1 MSGRSSAFSGPWKWS
16 AGKEATVAYSRAGI
30 RIRLHSSNLS
40 VRSAPGHD
48 LYHVAV
54 LEDMFF
60 PNGHAALHVHGLDE
74 VLAEVGVQ
82 AEREIERSGLGR
94 HQEAI
99 GEHAALAVRELAH
112 ASRVDG
118 LVAEQREHRGVERCL
133 DAGAAESAEHVGADE
148 VQCFLLGIGERAC
161 WLEIGVAGEVADELL
176 ALGLAERELRFC
188 GAGGDQE
195 LDRKSTRLNSSHTSI
210 SYAAFL

>member
-1 MSGRSSAFSGPWKWS
+1 MSGRSSAFSGPWKRH
-16 AGKEATVAYSRAGI
+16 AGKEATAACSEAGI
-30 RIRLHSSNLS
+30 RIRSHSSNLS
-40 VRSAPGHD
+40 ARSPACHD
-48 LYHVAV
+48 LDDVAV
-54 LEDMFF
+54 LEDMFL
-60 PNGHAALHVHGLDE
+60 PNGHAALDVHGLDE

-112 ASRVDG
+112 ASGVDG

-161 WLEIGVAGEVADELL
+161 WLETG
-176 ALGLAERELRFC
+176 ALSDSQKKA
-188 GAGGDQE
+188 
-195 LDRKSTRLNSSHTSI
+195 LD
-210 SYAAFL
+210 